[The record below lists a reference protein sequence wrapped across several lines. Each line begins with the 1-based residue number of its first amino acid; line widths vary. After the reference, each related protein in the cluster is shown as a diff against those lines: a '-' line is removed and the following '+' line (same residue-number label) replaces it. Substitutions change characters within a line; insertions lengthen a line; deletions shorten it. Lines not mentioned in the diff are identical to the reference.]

1 MKKHLFLFLGLIIF
15 LSSIAFAQIVNP
27 NGGFE
32 EGEVGSGSDP
42 IPGWNRAFSSGVETS
57 ISVTDS
63 IAYEGSKCVKADIWM
78 FLQTGDDWG
87 IQLINERFPV
97 TYGARYR
104 YSIWAKA
111 SKDGPA
117 VNFTVGDPN
126 YQEYGRIGAQPLT
139 TEWTQ
144 YTFDFTVN
152 TTPDSGRA
160 PIHMHLEERN
170 RDYLPYLLFFDDLRI
185 EKMPVML
192 SKSSINFGYVK
203 DTDTKED
210 TVVINNIG
218 LRPLDF
224 ELENSDPRF
233 TFSRSTFSIEPSSS
247 DTILVY
253 FHPTDSIWFYDTV
266 NVNFKIAGTDTI
278 GLGSPFTIALRG
290 KGMITEIEPPPTP
303 ILYTPANGTERRPI
317 NDTLRWSKCDR
328 AVLYHIQVARDEE
341 FTNIVINDTAFV
353 AADTMRIVT
362 ALSYDTWYYW
372 RVRAYNG
379 GGSSAFSETFSFKTT
394 IQIPSAP
401 TLVYPDNNSTD
412 IPLNVVLRWRKA
424 ARASNYQL
432 QLLTGPNF
440 NTLLLNDSSLT
451 ANDTVKQMTGLMLNV
466 RYQWRVRAIN
476 YAGASGWTSRNF
488 RTCTTLVAPV
498 LISPENGATQQP
510 TILTLQWHKSDS
522 TGGYHCQVATD
533 VGFGSGTLV
542 VDDSTIINDTTKEIS
557 GLENNVTYYWR
568 VRAYN
573 LGSGAASNWTSAWSF
588 TTSLTD
594 VKDNE
599 LKPTEFS
606 LKQNYPNPFNP
617 QTWIKYEV
625 PERTHVK
632 IVVYDLLGNEIA
644 ILVNEE
650 KPQGRYTIEWKPT
663 SLSSGIYFYRMQAG
677 KYSAT
682 KKLVFMK

>member
-15 LSSIAFAQIVNP
+15 LSGIALGQIVNP

-32 EGEVGSGSDP
+32 QGAVGGGSDP
-42 IPGWNRAFSSGVETS
+42 IPGWNRAITSGVETS

-63 IAYEGSKCVKADIWM
+63 IAYEGTKCVKADIWM
-78 FLQTGDDWG
+78 LLATGDDWG

-97 TYGARYR
+97 TLGVRYR

-117 VNFTVGDPN
+117 VNFTIGDPN

-170 RDYLPYLLFFDDLRI
+170 AGYLPYLLFFDDLRV
-185 EKMPVML
+185 EKMPILL
-192 SKSSINFGYVK
+192 SKSSINYGYVK
-203 DTDTKED
+203 DTDKKAD

-218 LRPLDF
+218 IRPLDF
-224 ELENSDPRF
+224 ELVNSDPRF
-233 TFSRSTFSIEPSSS
+233 TFSKSTFSINNSSS
-247 DTILVY
+247 DTVLI
-253 FHPTDSIWFYDTV
+253 FFQPTDSTWFYDTV
-266 NVNFKIAGTDTI
+266 NVNFKLSGTDTI
-278 GLGSPFTIALRG
+278 GLGSPFRITLRG
-290 KGMITEIEPPPTP
+290 KGMLTSIAPPPTP
-303 ILYTPANGTERRPI
+303 ILYTPANATEFLQI
-317 NDTLRWSKCDR
+317 SDTLRWSTCDR
-328 AVLYHIQVARDEE
+328 AALYHIQLARDAE
-341 FTNIVINDTAFV
+341 FTDLVINDTAF
-353 AADTMRIVT
+353 AAPDTMRIVT
-362 ALSYDTWYYW
+362 ALSYDTWYFW

-379 GGSSAFSETFSFKTT
+379 GGSSEFSETFSFKTT
-394 IQIPSAP
+394 IRIPPTPTFVAP
-401 TLVYPDNNSTD
+401 VNNSTNR
-412 IPLNVVLRWRKA
+412 PLRENLTWRKA

-432 QLLTGPNF
+432 QMSTASNYA
-440 NTLLLNDSSLT
+440 TLLLNDSTLT
-451 ANDTVKQMTGLMLNV
+451 ANDTVRQVSGLGLNI
-466 RYQWRVRAIN
+466 RYYWRVRAIN
-476 YAGASGWTSRNF
+476 YGGASGWTSWNF
-488 RTCTTLVAPV
+488 RTVTSLAAPV
-498 LISPENGATQQP
+498 LTEPADGATNQP
-510 TILTLQWHKSDS
+510 TTLTLQWNPSVG

-533 VGFGSGTLV
+533 AGFSSLV
-542 VDDSTIINDTTKEIS
+542 LNDSTVIDASKEIS
-557 GLENNVTYYWR
+557 GLSNSATYYWR

-573 LGSGAASNWTSAWSF
+573 LGSGAASTYSSVWNFSTSSA
-588 TTSLTD
+588 TD
-594 VKDNE
+594 VEKTE

-625 PERTHVK
+625 PQQTHVR
-632 IVVYDLLGNEIA
+632 IVVYDLLGNEVA
-644 ILVNEE
+644 VLVNGE
-650 KPQGRYTIEWKPT
+650 KQAGRYEINWKPT